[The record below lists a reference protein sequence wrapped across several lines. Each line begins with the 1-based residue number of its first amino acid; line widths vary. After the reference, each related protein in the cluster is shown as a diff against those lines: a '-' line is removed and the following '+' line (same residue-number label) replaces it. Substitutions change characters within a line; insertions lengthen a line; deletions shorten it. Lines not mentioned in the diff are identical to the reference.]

1 MSQGLFNHKKAL
13 SIFGLTAEQLPELL
27 AARDLTEADLPAFAR
42 SGGRTLKSWSAQD
55 LPALGKKIG
64 FMSNLDRSL
73 AISVFVTKGGVL
85 KSSLTL
91 NLARMAALHGM
102 RVCVVGLDMQGDITA
117 NLNLDET
124 SESSS
129 DHVNEFSQAIA
140 KIDATRGLANLYSGE
155 CSLESLILPT
165 DLPTLFY
172 IPETPELVAME
183 QSLVHRNRREYWLTE
198 KVVKPLKQSFDLILM
213 DCSPNWNRLITNALV
228 ACDILVTP
236 LECKINNFRNFRAFS
251 ALLSEFREDLQTHF
265 QQIYVPTRLASGRKL
280 SQEIYQ
286 WYREELEECIA
297 GAVRE
302 SLQGEEAVALKVSL
316 PEHAPGSAAGAE
328 MIEVLR
334 ELWLKV
340 LFHSRNLQ
348 ALQKHKDS
356 SASEQPSRAS
366 MICEANPN

>member
-13 SIFGLTAEQLPELL
+13 SIFGLTAEQLPEIL
-27 AARDLTEADLPAFAR
+27 AGRGLADDDLPAFAR
-42 SGGRTLKSWSAQD
+42 SGSRILKSWSIQD

-64 FMSNLDRSL
+64 FMSKPETPI

-102 RVCVVGLDMQGDITA
+102 RVCVVGLDMQGDITT
-117 NLNLDET
+117 NLNLDDSIDGST
-124 SESSS
+124 
-129 DHVNEFSQAIA
+129 DHANEFSRAIA
-140 KIDATRGLANLYSGE
+140 KIDATRGLANLYAGE

-183 QSLVHRNRREYWLTE
+183 QSLVHRNRREYWLSE
-198 KVVKPLKQSFDLILM
+198 KVVKPLKQNFDLVLM
-213 DCSPNWNRLITNALV
+213 DCSPNWNRLITNSLV
-228 ACDILVTP
+228 ACDILITP

-251 ALLSEFREDLQTHF
+251 ALLSEFRTDLQTHF
-265 QQIYVPTRLASGRKL
+265 QQIFVPTRLACGRKL
-280 SQEIYQ
+280 SQEIYH
-286 WYREELEECIA
+286 WYREELEDCIT

-302 SLQGEEAVALKVSL
+302 SLQGEEAIALKVSV
-316 PEHAPGSAAGAE
+316 PEHAPGSAAGVE

-334 ELWLKV
+334 ELWIKV
-340 LFHSRNLQ
+340 LSHSSNLQ
-348 ALQKHKDS
+348 ASRVRNDTSAFSQSTRS
-356 SASEQPSRAS
+356 SVNYEAAS
-366 MICEANPN
+366 N